1 MCFVLYAGTS
11 HAKTQTEWR
20 KDAPDLSVN
29 LLTERENPIA
39 AHFSKPH
46 VQNIGSTS
54 GCGCDFP
61 HVMSQ
66 NDGWP
71 SFDGNGPDP
80 EQGAGDR
87 YNRERLVA
95 LLRETGESTVELHGV
110 WDGNFDFTMPPKI
123 REEIPVDTI
132 LQPDFQFKEG
142 ALYVVG
148 LTPPRSPKG

>member
-11 HAKTQTEWR
+11 HAMTQTEWR

-54 GCGCDFP
+54 GCGCNFP
-61 HVMSQ
+61 HVTFQ
-66 NDGWP
+66 NGGWP
-71 SFDGNGPDP
+71 SFDDSDPDP
-80 EQGAGDR
+80 EQEASDR
-87 YNRERLVA
+87 YNRERIVT
-95 LLRETGESTVELHGV
+95 LLRETGEATVELYGV

-123 REEIPVDTI
+123 REQIPVDTI

-142 ALYVVG
+142 AFYVVG
-148 LTPPRSPKG
+148 LKRPPSANG